1 MTGAMELPK
10 DLATLTLK
18 GKLLEFSLAGGTV
31 VQMESRPEAHI
42 HSSRNAYGQVS
53 SIQGSVLTARECWV
67 RTPDG
72 KEGKVRLPADGSLDA
87 REGHEIS
94 VAVMRSAAVDH
105 GRPAMS
111 RSSITRLARG
121 LHLTSQQ
128 RFVSS
133 PVLAAGRRRLLRE
146 CLFSQ
151 LWALAS
157 FFFLSLANLLI
168 AAMQSHWATMFSG
181 SRIGIFGLDNLFSV
195 TDS

>member
-1 MTGAMELPK
+1 MTGVMELPK

-18 GKLLEFSLAGGTV
+18 GKLLEFSLAGGAV

-105 GRPAMS
+105 GRPCHVAVFNHTTGAWAS
-111 RSSITRLARG
+111 LDQSTAVRELAGLSGGPTQALARV
-121 LHLTSQQ
+121 
-128 RFVSS
+128 F
-133 PVLAAGRRRLLRE
+133 VLATLGLGVILLSVI
-146 CLFSQ
+146 SQ
-151 LWALAS
+151 SAYRSYAKPLG
-157 FFFLSLANLLI
+157 NHVQRI
-168 AAMQSHWATMFSG
+168 ADWYFRS
-181 SRIGIFGLDNLFSV
+181 
-195 TDS
+195 